1 MEAYK
6 LLTYILC
13 MYLSNVTTS
22 KGNTYSYSNTQETS
36 IKKKLI
42 NTKIDE
48 KKDIDTKGCRGAG
61 HLDAYK

>member
-48 KKDIDTKGCRGAG
+48 KKRYRCKRLQGGRTS
-61 HLDAYK
+61 